1 MPILVLTKG
10 RLLPLTVYVIHVA
23 RETDPFGVN
32 HARRLLQ
39 SNHSRVLRGTSN
51 LRVRV
56 DARVF
61 KKKRRPGAGL
71 WQVAE
76 TGEKRAGKAAVE

>member
-1 MPILVLTKG
+1 
-10 RLLPLTVYVIHVA
+10 VA